1 MTSASQAQK
10 PELEVVPVYFGLLWL
25 WGMFFSRVHL
35 WWNEA
40 SYYTYG
46 WAVPLLACLLMYRA
60 DKSTLVVH
68 GKSSL
73 VDCAIFGLILI
84 YASNPPSC
92 RA

>member
-46 WAVPLLACLLMYRA
+46 WAVPLLACLLMHRA

-68 GKSSL
+68 RKSSL
-73 VDCAIFGLILI
+73 VDCAIFWFN
-84 YASNPPSC
+84 SNLLQS
-92 RA
+92 A